1 MGFEGWLHLLLVV
14 VVVGSFS
21 LCVVGVLKT
30 MEGVETRE
38 SVETIEGTDGY

>member
-1 MGFEGWLHLLLVV
+1 MLLVV

-38 SVETIEGTDGY
+38 SVETMESVETIEGTDGY

>member
-1 MGFEGWLHLLLVV
+1 LVV

-38 SVETIEGTDGY
+38 SVETMESVETIEGTDGY